1 MPACRDSSPCFC
13 QTQLVQQPEAQ
24 RGAETGLTLSSV
36 IHKEVGVR
44 PQLEV
49 EEQEIPCVG
58 GVEMHVA
65 RVGLGSEASSSRF
78 CMIFLETERVLK
90 TLSKRIYFWNK
101 QIVEVD

>member
-13 QTQLVQQPEAQ
+13 QTQLVSQPEAQ
-24 RGAETGLTLSSV
+24 RGAETGLTLRSV
-36 IHKEVGVR
+36 IHEEVGVR

-65 RVGLGSEASSSRF
+65 RVGLGSGASLKF
-78 CMIFLETERVLK
+78 LHDLFGNWKGFENAFEKDIFLE
-90 TLSKRIYFWNK
+90 
-101 QIVEVD
+101 